1 MLVICVSCSIRV
13 YIVLLSCSSVFIYLG
28 SQSIA
33 TSTLT
38 FSLSI
43 SLQLQPRSLLPLYY
57 SITSPLILISYSVQ
71 SNPTQSLAPIY
82 QTSRSCVCHTQSII
96 ESLSLSLYLI
106 SSPYR
111 VTSARFYYC
120 ASAKRLLTPQLI
132 LPSLFYSRQ
141 YQLKSLTSIVQLLS
155 TQVARLQ
162 IGVCQLVALY
172 LAKQIEYIV
181 IPFSLNITFTQSSST
196 LYVYAISLQ
205 YLYIQIATLPP
216 PQTLQYLP
224 PLGQQMSF
232 IYLFSYSSQIISIL
246 YLLLLHR
253 ASTTHLYLLFKFQY
267 SAIIILIGLLSLL
280 CLPQVP
286 SQLQAISLYYYYF
299 SS

>member
-1 MLVICVSCSIRV
+1 M
-13 YIVLLSCSSVFIYLG
+13 
-28 SQSIA
+28 
-33 TSTLT
+33 
-38 FSLSI
+38 
-43 SLQLQPRSLLPLYY
+43 
-57 SITSPLILISYSVQ
+57 LISYSIQ
-71 SNPTQSLAPIY
+71 SNPAQSLAPIY

-111 VTSARFYYC
+111 VASARFYHC
-120 ASAKRLLTPQLI
+120 TSAKRLLTPQLI
-132 LPSLFYSRQ
+132 LPSLSYSRQ

-155 TQVARLQ
+155 AQVARLQ

-181 IPFSLNITFTQSSST
+181 IPFSLNVTFTQSSPT
-196 LYVYAISLQ
+196 LYIYAVSSQRLC
-205 YLYIQIATLPP
+205 IQTATLPP

-253 ASTTHLYLLFKFQY
+253 ASTTHLYLLFQFQY
-267 SAIIILIGLLSLL
+267 SAIIILIGLLGLL

>member
-1 MLVICVSCSIRV
+1 M
-13 YIVLLSCSSVFIYLG
+13 
-28 SQSIA
+28 
-33 TSTLT
+33 
-38 FSLSI
+38 
-43 SLQLQPRSLLPLYY
+43 
-57 SITSPLILISYSVQ
+57 
-71 SNPTQSLAPIY
+71 
-82 QTSRSCVCHTQSII
+82 CHTQSII

-111 VTSARFYYC
+111 VTSARFYHC
-120 ASAKRLLTPQLI
+120 TSAKRLLTPQLI
-132 LPSLFYSRQ
+132 LPSLSYSRQ
-141 YQLKSLTSIVQLLS
+141 CQLKSLTSIVQLLS
-155 TQVARLQ
+155 AQVIRLQ

-181 IPFSLNITFTQSSST
+181 IPFSLNVTFTQSSPT
-196 LYVYAISLQ
+196 LYVYAVSLQ
-205 YLYIQIATLPP
+205 CLCIQIATLPP

-246 YLLLLHR
+246 YLLLLYR
-253 ASTTHLYLLFKFQY
+253 ASTMHSHLLFQFQY
-267 SAIIILIGLLSLL
+267 SAIIILIGLLGLL
-280 CLPQVP
+280 YLPQVP